1 MKFSFTCPYSPT
13 FWFILTVFLF
23 LCFLLAG
30 FLMVL
35 DIHIERGFSEVDHRF
50 GDFTQCHFPLFDFVK
65 PLTFQ
70 WMCMLY
76 LLMWLGKFIVIIYT
90 SSAVSLFGFSKL
102 ISFWLTG
109 ACGIMLGYNFKLSCL
124 SFSVPYWYVLLLDK
138 TSWNNHSYLYGLLS
152 ILLLFS
158 SANHYW

>member
-1 MKFSFTCPYSPT
+1 
-13 FWFILTVFLF
+13 
-23 LCFLLAG
+23 
-30 FLMVL
+30 MVL

-102 ISFWLTG
+102 ISF
-109 ACGIMLGYNFKLSCL
+109 
-124 SFSVPYWYVLLLDK
+124 
-138 TSWNNHSYLYGLLS
+138 
-152 ILLLFS
+152 
-158 SANHYW
+158 